1 MGPIPPILSDFTS
14 GLKSGDLRGYLDQ
27 YLLNRGTTSFLSSL
41 KDRLRLKHIDSN
53 ESYNLSLI
61 NSLVMYIGVSSV
73 AQAKARSGSSLFVSS
88 DPGVVALQY
97 LAMNLDVEGLSTPR
111 SHHII
116 ADYLKGQHH
125 LLTSIVLHLRYPN
138 AHTHWFSSLLL
149 HLFQEVSDDRFR
161 EVMTKVLLERF
172 IVHRPHPW
180 GALVTFIELLRNPK
194 YDFWSKDF
202 IRIGPEVTM
211 LLESVGFTSLGFCG
225 GC

>member
-1 MGPIPPILSDFTS
+1 M
-14 GLKSGDLRGYLDQ
+14 LKVSP
-27 YLLNRGTTSFLSSL
+27 FPA
-41 KDRLRLKHIDSN
+41 
-53 ESYNLSLI
+53 LI
-61 NSLVMYIGVSSV
+61 
-73 AQAKARSGSSLFVSS
+73 R
-88 DPGVVALQY
+88 
-97 LAMNLDVEGLSTPR
+97 
-111 SHHII
+111 II

-149 HLFQEVSDDRFR
+149 HLFQEVNDDRFR

-180 GALVTFIELLRNPK
+180 GALVTFIELLRNPR

-211 LLESVGFTSLGFCG
+211 LLESVGFASFGFCG